1 MTDLAFLGATEAAR
15 RIARGELRSR
25 ELLEL
30 LARRVEQ
37 FNPRVNAVVTL
48 DLDRARAAAD
58 AADSAVA
65 RGAPLGPLHGV
76 PMTIKDSFET
86 GGLRT
91 TSGSPTLAH
100 HVPECDAVAVA
111 RLKAAGAIVI
121 GKTNLPAFAMDTQ
134 SYNSVFGVC
143 RNPWDPERS
152 PGGSSGGSAAALAT
166 GLTPLELGSDIGGSI
181 RNPAHWCGVFGHKP
195 SWGLVPQRGHI
206 PGPPGTL
213 SGADIAVVG
222 PMARH
227 AADLALALDLLAGPD
242 EPEATAWRLQLP
254 PARRDARVLRV
265 AAWFDEP
272 ALPIDDEVRAVLERA
287 LAALRDA
294 GVRVDED
301 ARPGFETGRALA
313 LYWQLLFA
321 ATSPG
326 LPPPVFDVML
336 GVAGQETA
344 AAGSNGTADAS
355 TRRMAVAATQ
365 RHRDWLRAS
374 EQRLQLRARWS
385 AFFRNVDVLLC
396 PVSPTAAIAHDHSE
410 PIAAR
415 LIAINGR
422 EGPYLDQLGWAGLIG
437 VAGLPSTSVPVG
449 RTAGGLP
456 VGVQVVGPF
465 LEDHT
470 PLAMA
475 ALLEELL
482 GGFVR
487 PPGY

>member
-1 MTDLAFLGATEAAR
+1 MSDPAFLGAAEAAR

-25 ELLEL
+25 ELLEQ
-30 LARRVEQ
+30 LAQRVEQ
-37 FNPRVNAVVTL
+37 FNPQLNAVVTL
-48 DLDRARAAAD
+48 DLEHARAAAD
-58 AADSAVA
+58 AADAAVA

-86 GGLRT
+86 ADLRT

-100 HVPECDAVAVA
+100 HVPAADAVAVA
-111 RLKAAGAIVI
+111 RLKAAGAIVF

-134 SYNSVFGVC
+134 SYNALFGVC
-143 RNPWDPERS
+143 RNPWDPQRS
-152 PGGSSGGSAAALAT
+152 PGGSSGGSAAALAA

-227 AADLALALDLLAGPD
+227 AADLTLALDLLVGPD
-242 EPEATAWRLQLP
+242 EPEARAWRLQLP
-254 PARRDARVLRV
+254 PARRDARALRV

-272 ALPIDDEVRAVLERA
+272 ALPIDAEVRVLLERA
-287 LAALRDA
+287 VAALRDA
-294 GVRVDED
+294 GVRVD
-301 ARPGFETGRALA
+301 AATRPGFETGRALA

-326 LPPPVFDVML
+326 LPPPVFDMML
-336 GVAGQETA
+336 GLAGQQA
-344 AAGSNGTADAS
+344 AAARDNGAADAPM
-355 TRRMAVAATQ
+355 RRMAVAATQ
-365 RHRDWLRAS
+365 RHRDWLRAN
-374 EQRLQLRARWS
+374 EQRLQLRARWG
-385 AFFRNVDVLLC
+385 AFFRDVDVLLC

-415 LIAINGR
+415 SITVDGQEL
-422 EGPYLDQLGWAGLIG
+422 PYLDQLGWAGLIG

-475 ALLEELL
+475 ALLEDLL